1 METLGPQHS
10 RRLAFFIVGAFVVAA
25 IVLVVLNVG
34 DITDFMEQSARADP
48 RWLAAAVASQL
59 MTYAC
64 VVLVWRRVL
73 KSMGFSLG
81 FLRLYPLAIAK
92 MFSDQ
97 AVPSGGV
104 AGAAFLFRAL
114 GRRGVPYANAFTV
127 FSFTAVTFFAAFLL
141 AASISLAAIATVDD
155 ASPALSTSIAA
166 FAAAV
171 SILVLAVS
179 AIALLGAKPPPALK
193 RIPYYDDFSE
203 WIRRSATFFA
213 TERRLFLEATMI
225 HFVVRAFDGMTL
237 YLVILAIGGASSPA
251 ICFFAAVFASIAA
264 TVAPIPMGLGTFEAG
279 MIATLSLFGSSVE
292 EALAAT
298 LIFRGLSLWLP
309 MLPGLLIVQREILGA
324 SETVNH
330 SPADIA

>member
-1 METLGPQHS
+1 MPVLQLADGGRSDFRRIKNARRSARIVETDLSLSITSGAAYHRRNAFAEAVVHIDRRRTEERIISPNRRRTKAPDAMETLGPQHS

-179 AIALLGAKPPPALK
+179 AIAL
-193 RIPYYDDFSE
+193 
-203 WIRRSATFFA
+203 
-213 TERRLFLEATMI
+213 
-225 HFVVRAFDGMTL
+225 
-237 YLVILAIGGASSPA
+237 
-251 ICFFAAVFASIAA
+251 
-264 TVAPIPMGLGTFEAG
+264 
-279 MIATLSLFGSSVE
+279 
-292 EALAAT
+292 
-298 LIFRGLSLWLP
+298 
-309 MLPGLLIVQREILGA
+309 
-324 SETVNH
+324 
-330 SPADIA
+330 